1 MEDALAMMELAAEVT
16 AGLSAPAG
24 NDLWVRG
31 HTKRCVQQVVLELAN
46 EFERKADATEDSLST
61 LGPEARAAVTAAMRM
76 FSQRL
81 RTEMGKLQNDQAH
94 LPGPL

>member
-24 NDLWVRG
+24 NDLWVCG
-31 HTKRCVQQVVLELAN
+31 HTKRCVLDLAN

-76 FSQRL
+76 FSKRL
-81 RTEMGKLQNDQAH
+81 RTEMRKLQNEK
-94 LPGPL
+94 LCNPPGSGA